1 MWCSRIFN
9 NICLSGLCEDER
21 FKEFKMQALILLIKG
36 IESTSDYFTFED
48 SVDTIIHI
56 CEKTNSKIM
65 FRDYLNQHKFGYFL
79 LIQFDRKF
87 TVEELTHF
95 NKIYFSKLVDL
106 QLVSPNK

>member
-65 FRDYLNQHKFGYFL
+65 FRDYLNQGKFGDFL
-79 LIQFDRKF
+79 LIQLNKYL
-87 TVEELTHF
+87 VEEKIYF
-95 NKIYFSKLVDL
+95 NKNFFSKLVDL
-106 QLVSPNK
+106 QLVSTNK